1 MKDFDATIL
10 QDTARQA
17 VISYANWRF
26 KDFFYKEELE
36 DIASDVVT
44 RLLESIDSY
53 DPAKGRF
60 EAWVAVSAKH
70 EVLNAARAKARRRG
84 IIVPFDSFRDE
95 DDYEEYPDDDARSV
109 HWNSSAAD
117 DELER
122 DETDEQI
129 RSTLGEREL
138 QVYELRIQGY
148 EPWEIADR
156 LGISPS
162 AVYMAIFHI
171 KEKTK
176 KVA

>member
-1 MKDFDATIL
+1 MKDFDANIL

-17 VISYANWRF
+17 VAAYANWRF

-36 DIASDVVT
+36 DIAGDAVT
-44 RLLESIDSY
+44 HLLESIDSY

-60 EAWVAVSAKH
+60 EAWVAVSAKN
-70 EVLNAARAKARRRG
+70 EVLGAARAKARRRG
-84 IIVPFDSFRDE
+84 IIVSFDGFRDE
-95 DDYEEYPDDDARSV
+95 DDYEEYPDDSSLSV
-109 HWNSSAAD
+109 HWNNSAAD
-117 DELER
+117 DELQR

-129 RSTLGEREL
+129 RSALGEREL

-162 AVYMAIFHI
+162 AVYMAIYHI

-176 KVA
+176 KAA